1 MSNNNEKEVLKAY
14 EQYLAYFLDNDMDGI
29 NSLVKFPITYIA
41 DGESKSLDAFPV
53 TPKEMMENKQWD
65 TTIDTDTYVHG
76 TNSTKGHV
84 ISSGTR
90 IRKDKSVIEKYTVFY
105 AFTKTDRWLENVCYF
120 RCDFRLNR
128 NVIFLLLSMTLYVSL
143 K

>member
-1 MSNNNEKEVLKAY
+1 MSNNYEKEVLKAY

-41 DGESKSLDAFPV
+41 EGESKLLDAFPV
-53 TPKEMMENKQWD
+53 TPKEMMENKNWD
-65 TTIDTDTYVHG
+65 TTIDTKTYVHG
-76 TNSTKGHV
+76 INSTKGHV

-105 AFTKTDRWLENVCYF
+105 AFTKTDDGWKMYAIS
-120 RCDFRLNR
+120 D
-128 NVIFLLLSMTLYVSL
+128 VILD
-143 K
+143 

>member
-1 MSNNNEKEVLKAY
+1 MSSDNEKDVLKVY
-14 EQYLAYFLDNDMDGI
+14 EEYLAYFLDNDMDGI

-53 TPKEMMENKQWD
+53 TLKEMMENKQWD
-65 TTIDTDTYVHG
+65 TTIDTENYVHG
-76 TNSTKGHV
+76 TNSTEGHV

-105 AFTKTDRWLENVCYF
+105 AFTKTDNGWKMYAIS
-120 RCDFRLNR
+120 D
-128 NVIFLLLSMTLYVSL
+128 VILD
-143 K
+143 

>member
-1 MSNNNEKEVLKAY
+1 MSDNNDNEVLVAY

-53 TPKEMMENKQWD
+53 TPKEMMENKQLD
-65 TTIDTDTYVHG
+65 TTIDTETYVHG

-90 IRKDKSVIEKYTVFY
+90 IRKDKSIIEKYTVFY
-105 AFTKTDRWLENVCYF
+105 AFTKTDDGWKMYAISDVI
-120 RCDFRLNR
+120 LN
-128 NVIFLLLSMTLYVSL
+128 
-143 K
+143 

>member
-1 MSNNNEKEVLKAY
+1 MSNNYEKDVLKAY

-41 DGESKSLDAFPV
+41 EGESKLLDAFPV
-53 TPKEMMENKQWD
+53 TPKEMMENKNWD
-65 TTIDTDTYVHG
+65 TTINTKTYVHG
-76 TNSTKGHV
+76 INSTKGHV

-105 AFTKTDRWLENVCYF
+105 AFTKTDDGWKMYAIS
-120 RCDFRLNR
+120 D
-128 NVIFLLLSMTLYVSL
+128 VILD
-143 K
+143 

>member
-1 MSNNNEKEVLKAY
+1 MSDNNDNEVLVAY

-53 TPKEMMENKQWD
+53 TPKEMMENKKWD
-65 TTIDTDTYVHG
+65 TTIDTETYVHG

-105 AFTKTDRWLENVCYF
+105 AFTKTDNGWKMYAIS
-120 RCDFRLNR
+120 D
-128 NVIFLLLSMTLYVSL
+128 VILD
-143 K
+143 

>member
-1 MSNNNEKEVLKAY
+1 MSESNEKEFLKAY
-14 EQYLAYFLDNDMDGI
+14 EQYLAYFLDNDMNGI
-29 NSLVKFPITYIA
+29 NSLVKFPITYIT

-53 TPKEMMENKQWD
+53 TTKEMMDIKQWD

-105 AFTKTDRWLENVCYF
+105 AFTKTDDGWKMYAIS
-120 RCDFRLNR
+120 D
-128 NVIFLLLSMTLYVSL
+128 VILD
-143 K
+143 

>member
-1 MSNNNEKEVLKAY
+1 MSKNNEIEVLKAY
-14 EQYLAYFLDNDMDGI
+14 EQYLAYFLDNNINGI

-65 TTIDTDTYVHG
+65 TTIDTETYVHG

-105 AFTKTDRWLENVCYF
+105 AFTKTEDGWKMYAISDIILE
-120 RCDFRLNR
+120 
-128 NVIFLLLSMTLYVSL
+128 
-143 K
+143 

>member
-1 MSNNNEKEVLKAY
+1 MSNDNEKEVLKEY

-41 DGESKSLDAFPV
+41 DGESKSLDSFPI
-53 TPKEMMENKQWD
+53 TPKEMMENKQWN
-65 TTIDTDTYVHG
+65 TTIDTETYVHG
-76 TNSTKGHV
+76 ANSTKGHV

-105 AFTKTDRWLENVCYF
+105 AFAKTDVGWKIYAIS
-120 RCDFRLNR
+120 D
-128 NVIFLLLSMTLYVSL
+128 VILD
-143 K
+143 